1 MVSSSRFERL
11 LLASNLNVPNLN
23 TIIIQ
28 HSKLN
33 WDSDKIAAFAFQQ
46 TTNHKPQTT
55 NPHVCPTDLGS
66 IIYTSGSTGKPK
78 GAMLSHGNIVA
89 NTTAICDY
97 QNLGPQDIHMVVLP
111 FFYVMGQSLL
121 NTHVAVGGT
130 LVINNRFAYPAAVLK
145 QMADEKATGFSGV
158 PSTYAYLL
166 HRSPLREYKNKLN
179 ALRFCA
185 QAGGH
190 MARSLKLK
198 LREVLPVHTAIYI
211 MYGATEG
218 AARFAFLEPQ
228 HFASKMD
235 SIGKPIAGVRITI
248 LDKNGVEVEKGQIGE
263 LNASGP
269 NIMSGY
275 WKDAI
280 ASARVLGPCGYRTGD
295 MGYIDDDGYL
305 FITGRKDDMV
315 KVGGHRVNIQ
325 EIEDL
330 LLSTEL
336 IVEVAVFGADDD
348 LLGQRLKALIVPIDK
363 TVDEKMILKACSKTM
378 PKHKIPSEF
387 IHVAAIPKKA
397 NGKTD
402 RQKCLSMLSSLG
414 N

>member
-1 MVSSSRFERL
+1 
-11 LLASNLNVPNLN
+11 
-23 TIIIQ
+23 
-28 HSKLN
+28 
-33 WDSDKIAAFAFQQ
+33 
-46 TTNHKPQTT
+46 
-55 NPHVCPTDLGS
+55 
-66 IIYTSGSTGKPK
+66 
-78 GAMLSHGNIVA
+78 MLSHGNIVA
-89 NTTAICDY
+89 NTTAICDF

-145 QMADEKATGFSGV
+145 QMADEKVTGFSGV

-166 HRSPLREYKNKLN
+166 HRSPLREYKNTLN
-179 ALRFCA
+179 SLRFCA

-190 MARSLKLK
+190 MARSLKLR
-198 LREVLPVHTAIYI
+198 LREVLPDHTRIYI

-218 AARFAFLEPQ
+218 AARFTFLAPE
-228 HFASKMD
+228 HFEDKID
-235 SIGKPIAGVRITI
+235 SIGKPLAGVRITI
-248 LDKNGVEVEKGQIGE
+248 LDKNDGEVEQGQIGE

-269 NIMSGY
+269 NVMSGY
-275 WKDAI
+275 WKGAD
-280 ASARVLGPCGYRTGD
+280 ASARVLGPYGYRTGD
-295 MGYIDDDGYL
+295 MGYVDDDGYL

-325 EIEDL
+325 EVEDL

-336 IVEVAVFGADDD
+336 IVEVAVFGVDDD
-348 LLGQRLKALIVPIDK
+348 LLGHQLKALIVHRDK
-363 TVDEKMILKACSKTM
+363 TIDNKIFLRACSQTM
-378 PKHKIPSEF
+378 PRHKIPSEF
-387 IHVAAIPKKA
+387 IPVTAIPKKA

-402 RQKCLSMLSSLG
+402 RQKCLSMVSSVR